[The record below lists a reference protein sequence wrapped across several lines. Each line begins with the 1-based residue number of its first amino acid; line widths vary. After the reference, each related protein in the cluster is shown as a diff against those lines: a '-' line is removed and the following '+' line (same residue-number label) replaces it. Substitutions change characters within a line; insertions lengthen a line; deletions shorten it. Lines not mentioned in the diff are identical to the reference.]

1 MDFSEKKTIYFFLL
15 LALISLVLGIWGTN
29 RLIKRPGLKADLET
43 VDERLSISQLSPG
56 SSAAKGGLKTG
67 DILLDVDGN
76 RVTSSNDLN
85 FYLEQKRIGE
95 SVHFTVQRNG
105 QKFDLAIPLE
115 RNNNWPFLLVNF
127 LDGLFVW
134 VVGVFVFLKSPKS
147 QVTRILL
154 FASLSFSLALFIS
167 WEGFPFGPS
176 GLSFILP
183 SLQII
188 AYTLSPALFL
198 HFSVIFPR
206 EEEVSSQKKPL
217 IYSIYLP
224 SLALI
229 LLMESFYWR
238 GILGNSLTFFQ
249 TYKTL
254 FLYFRVYMV
263 AYVGFALLVLYQTY
277 KTLEF
282 SEDKRK
288 IKWIVWGIVAGIFP
302 FIFLYTLPDA
312 LFNRA
317 PVPEVIIHLFML
329 LIPASFAFSILR
341 YQAMDVDAVINRS
354 LVYSLLTGF
363 IVGIYLLIVGFLGE
377 ALQRYTG
384 YQGGFFPI
392 LATLIAALLF
402 TPARNRIRVLVDKTF
417 YRAKYDYRKAI
428 QKFNRQVDLAFTQEE
443 LLELLLKKLDLL
455 LTVKRAMILLRKD
468 DSNEFKIARWFGFSE
483 EEIREI
489 DREKNSLPVSLFTAT
504 AVQGA
509 KGSTDFRVIQALP
522 ENQTLNKYEI
532 QLSFPPAEKEELSC
546 LLLVGKKKSG
556 LRYSAEDVELVSQ
569 MVQEV
574 VQALQNMRMRERI
587 MIEQLEKE
595 KLEELN
601 KLKTKFISNVSHDLR
616 TPLTA
621 IRFSVDNMLQGVCG
635 ELSEES
641 RRCLRMIKESS
652 LHFSRMIENLLI
664 LSTSESGK
672 ITLSK
677 ETLPL
682 SLVLDEACNMVT
694 PLAEK
699 KGINLVKEKCE
710 EITVY
715 ADKHC
720 LLQIFLNLLDNAVK
734 YTDSGGRVIVS
745 AKKLES
751 GKLVEL
757 EVTDNGVGISPENLE
772 RIFERFHKVSPAG
785 TVGEKG
791 LGIGLDI
798 VKNLVR
804 LHGGEIKVE
813 SPIPETGR
821 GAKFSFTLPQ
831 G

>member
-1 MDFSEKKTIYFFLL
+1 MNLTEKKSVYFFLL
-15 LALISLVLGIWGTN
+15 LALFSLVVGIWGTN
-29 RLIKRPGLKADLET
+29 RLIERPGLKADLET
-43 VDERLSISQLSPG
+43 VGEHLSIIQLSPG
-56 SSAAKGGLKTG
+56 SSAVEGGLKTG
-67 DILLDVDGN
+67 DILLEVNGN
-76 RVTSSNDLN
+76 RVTSSNDLI
-85 FYLEQKRIGE
+85 FYLDQKRIGE
-95 SVHFTVQRNG
+95 FVHLTVQRNG

-115 RNNNWPFLLVNF
+115 RKNNWPFLLVNF

-134 VVGVFVFLKSPKS
+134 AVGVFVFLKNPRS

-176 GLSFILP
+176 ILSFFLP

-198 HFSVIFPR
+198 HFSMIFPR
-206 EEEVSSQKKPL
+206 EEEVPSQRKPL

-224 SLALI
+224 SFALI
-229 LLMESFYWR
+229 LLMESYYWR
-238 GILGNSLTFFQ
+238 AIIGNSLTIFQ
-249 TYKTL
+249 TYKTF

-277 KTLEF
+277 KKLEF

-317 PVPEVIIHLFML
+317 PVPEVVIHLFML
-329 LIPASFAFSILR
+329 LIPVSFAFSILR
-341 YQAMDVDAVINRS
+341 YQAMDIDVVINRS

-363 IVGIYLLIVGFLGE
+363 IVGIYLLIVGLLGE
-377 ALQRYTG
+377 VLQRYTG
-384 YQGGFFPI
+384 YQGAFFPI

-402 TPARNRIRVLVDKTF
+402 TPAKNRIRVLVDKTF
-417 YRAKYDYRKAI
+417 YRVKYDYRKAI
-428 QKFNRQVDLAFTQEE
+428 QKFTRQVDLAFTQDE

-455 LTVKRAMILLRKD
+455 LAVNRAVIFLRKE
-468 DSNEFKIARWFGFSE
+468 DSDEFEIAKCFGFSE
-483 EEIREI
+483 GEIRKI
-489 DREKNSLPVSLFTAT
+489 DSEKNSLPVSLFTT
-504 AVQGA
+504 TTIQGA
-509 KGSTDFRVIQALP
+509 KGSTDFRDIQALP
-522 ENQTLNKYEI
+522 ENQILKRYEI
-532 QLSFPPAEKEELSC
+532 KLSFPPAGKEEFSC
-546 LLLVGKKKSG
+546 LLLIGKKKSG
-556 LRYSAEDVELVSQ
+556 IRYSAEDVELVSQ

-574 VQALQNMRMRERI
+574 VQALQNMKMREKI

-595 KLEELN
+595 KLRELD

-672 ITLSK
+672 ITLSR

-682 SLVLDEACNMVT
+682 NLLLDEACNMVA

-710 EITVY
+710 DITVY
-715 ADKHC
+715 VDKHC
-720 LLQIFLNLLDNAVK
+720 LLQILLNLLDNAVK

-745 AKKLES
+745 AKRIEPE
-751 GKLVEL
+751 KLVEL
-757 EVTDNGVGISPENLE
+757 AVTDNGVGISPENLE
-772 RIFERFHKVSPAG
+772 RIFERFHKVSPTG

-798 VKNLVR
+798 VKNLVH

-813 SPIPETGR
+813 SPVIETGR